1 MKENSSGG
9 VKTAAQFAMSFAI
22 VCLSVSIAYFTY
34 EMARLGRHLPD
45 VLTQVDQTTE
55 KVNPIIGEVT
65 EIRKLIPDIL
75 VQVEETRKMIPPILE
90 EVEQTRKQIPPILAE
105 VEQTRKQI
113 PTVLYEVK
121 AVRKEIPS
129 ILAST
134 DKASA
139 AVVTISK
146 EVEATRPLISDAIKE
161 VETTRESIPPMMDRA
176 DQMIERARVAG
187 QQASE
192 GAVTGV
198 FTGIFTAPFTMV
210 GDVLGMSKEEA
221 RRFSKKDIKMF
232 NLTVNELLNV
242 GSVGDKKE
250 WNNPESGI
258 NGSVK
263 ILRFY
268 VGEGDDEFEYA
279 DCSEVKINAFKED
292 EVLFDHQ
299 KSYCK
304 DDDGKWNLIDN
315 D

>member
-34 EMARLGRHLPD
+34 EMARLGRHVPN

-75 VQVEETRKMIPPILE
+75 VQVEETRKLIPPILE

-113 PTVLYEVK
+113 PPVLYEVK

-192 GAVTGV
+192 GAVTGI
-198 FTGIFTAPFTMV
+198 FTGILSAPFVVM
-210 GDVLGMSKEEA
+210 GDALGLSEEEA
-221 RRFSKKDIKMF
+221 KNFTKKDHELF
-232 NLTVNELLNV
+232 DVAVSELLNV
-242 GSVGDKKE
+242 GEEGDTKD
-250 WNNPESGI
+250 WNNPDSGVS
-258 NGSVK
+258 GK
-263 ILRFY
+263 IVLLGKY
-268 VGEGDDEFEYA
+268 MGEDEYEFA
-279 DCSEVKINAFKED
+279 DCKEVKIDAFKEGKN
-292 EVLFDHQ
+292 VLDKLKH
-299 KSYCK
+299 YCE
-304 DDDGKWNLIDN
+304 DAEGSWELVD
-315 D
+315 